1 LDRVENPDR
10 YLKGVTNMQVDG
22 YEIDI
27 LIQGY
32 PGRSL
37 FHGGLGWC
45 TVALI
50 RGQGRVALIDTGS
63 FGFRR
68 LLIERLAKRGLK
80 PAAVTDLL
88 LTHADYDHLVNW
100 TLFGHA
106 RIVLGAYE
114 LECALK
120 APWGETPVPEL
131 YVRELHGWPNLHTLG
146 NGDEV
151 FPGMT
156 AHIAP
161 GHTLGHMIFVLKG
174 QDRDVI
180 FTGDAV
186 KNRGELISGQVDMTC
201 NAAVSAASI
210 DMVRELWR
218 RRPGNILVPGHDL
231 PMMAQ
236 EDGRIK
242 YLGKRE
248 AAIKAWFGEDLETT
262 TSFDLTIS

>member
-1 LDRVENPDR
+1 MKVN
-10 YLKGVTNMQVDG
+10 G

-27 LIQGY
+27 LVHGF
-32 PGRSL
+32 PGKSS
-37 FHGGLGWC
+37 FHGGLGWS
-45 TVALI
+45 TIVLI
-50 RGQGRVALIDTGS
+50 RGGGRVALIDTGPI
-63 FGFRR
+63 GMRR
-68 LLIERLAKRGLK
+68 LLIERLAKLGVK

-88 LTHADYDHLVNW
+88 LTHADHDHMINW
-100 TLFGHA
+100 TLFGQA
-106 RIVLGAYE
+106 RIVIGAHE

-131 YVRELHGWPNLHTLG
+131 YVRELQGWPTLHTVG
-146 NGDEV
+146 DGDEV
-151 FPGMT
+151 FPGIT

-161 GHTLGHMIFVLKG
+161 GHTQGHLVFVLKG
-174 QDRDVI
+174 RDIDVI

-186 KNRGELISGQVDMTC
+186 KNRVELVSGQTDMTYD
-201 NAAVSAASI
+201 AAVSAASI
-210 DMVRELWR
+210 DKVRELWR

-231 PMMAQ
+231 SMTAQ

-248 AAIKAWFGEDLETT
+248 AAIKAWFGDNIETT